1 VTRHSAIRAVDE
13 LIVTPRIVVK
23 IRDAVALN
31 VSSEAVT
38 VRFVPI
44 MAAKKA
50 ISICIFTSLGIKKPP
65 APDGYRGIWAQL
77 CPITF
82 ILLKILQLATSQ
94 GA

>member
-1 VTRHSAIRAVDE
+1 M
-13 LIVTPRIVVK
+13 K
-23 IRDAVALN
+23 NRDAVILN
-31 VSSEAVT
+31 VSAEAVT

-44 MAAKKA
+44 VAAKKA

-65 APDGYRGIWAQL
+65 APDGYRGLWAQL

-82 ILLKILQLATSQ
+82 ILRKFPQLASGQ

>member
-1 VTRHSAIRAVDE
+1 MTRHSAIRAVAE

-23 IRDAVALN
+23 IRDAVDLN

-65 APDGYRGIWAQL
+65 APDGYRGAL
-77 CPITF
+77 GTAVPDNFYFTKDSPAC
-82 ILLKILQLATSQ
+82 K
-94 GA
+94 